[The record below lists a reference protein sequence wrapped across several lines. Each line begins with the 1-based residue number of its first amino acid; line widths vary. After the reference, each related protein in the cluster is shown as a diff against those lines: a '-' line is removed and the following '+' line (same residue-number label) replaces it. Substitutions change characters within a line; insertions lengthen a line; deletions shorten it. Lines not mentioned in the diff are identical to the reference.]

1 MRIDWQRQIKRAA
14 TLFLLL
20 ASAALLATGASVRP
34 AQQDQWAPAADSAV
48 RGLLRDQAAAWNRG
62 DVDGF
67 LAGYR
72 NSGQTIFAGSQ
83 GIIRGWEQLRQRYHT
98 YYPDRQ
104 AMGTLTFSSVEVT
117 FLCPDAALAV
127 GNWHLD
133 RDAGPVGGVFSL
145 VLRQYP
151 EGWRII
157 ADHTSVVPEAAPAR
171 QN

>member
-1 MRIDWQRQIKRAA
+1 MRMHSRTQIRRG
-14 TLFLLL
+14 
-20 ASAALLATGASVRP
+20 AALLLVLVTTVSLAAGVPARS
-34 AQQDQWAPAADSAV
+34 AQQDQWAPSADSAI

-72 NSGQTIFAGSQ
+72 NSSQTVFAGAQ
-83 GIIRGWEQLRQRYHT
+83 GIIRGWQQLRDRYRT

-133 RDAGPVGGVFSL
+133 RVAGPVGGVFSL
-145 VLRQYP
+145 VLRQLP

-157 ADHTSVVPEAAPAR
+157 ADHTSVVPEGAQPPAH
-171 QN
+171 

>member
-1 MRIDWQRQIKRAA
+1 MRMNWHRQIARGA
-14 TLFLLL
+14 TLLLLL
-20 ASAALLATGASVRP
+20 AASTWLVGGVPPRS

-48 RGLLRDQAAAWNRG
+48 RALLRDQAAAWNRG

-72 NSGQTIFAGSQ
+72 NSGQIIFAGSQ
-83 GIIRGWEQLRQRYHT
+83 GIIRGWEQLRQRYRT

-157 ADHTSVVPEAAPAR
+157 ADHTSVVPEAAPPR
-171 QN
+171 

>member
-1 MRIDWQRQIKRAA
+1 MNRKWGRFVGAGA
-14 TLFLLL
+14 GVALLL
-20 ASAALLATGASVRP
+20 AAAASLATSAPHRL

-48 RGLLRDQAAAWNRG
+48 RGLLRDQTAAWNRG

-72 NSGQTIFAGSQ
+72 NSSQTIFAGSQ
-83 GIIRGWEQLRQRYHT
+83 GIIRGWDQLRERYRT
-98 YYPDRQ
+98 YYPDRR

-133 RDAGPVGGVFSL
+133 RDAGRVGGVFSL
-145 VLRQYP
+145 VLRQLP

-157 ADHTSVVPEAAPAR
+157 ADHTSVVADASPPR
-171 QN
+171 GQ

>member
-1 MRIDWQRQIKRAA
+1 MSMKWRWFVGSWAA
-14 TLFLLL
+14 LALLL
-20 ASAALLATGASVRP
+20 AAAALLAAPVPLRP
-34 AQQDQWAPAADSAV
+34 AQQEQWAPSADAAV

-67 LAGYR
+67 LFGYR
-72 NSGQTIFAGSQ
+72 NSSQTIFAGAQ
-83 GIIRGWEQLRQRYHT
+83 GIIRGWEQLRERYHT
-98 YYPDRQ
+98 YYPDRA
-104 AMGTLTFSSVEVT
+104 AMGTLSFSSVEVT

-157 ADHTSVVPEAAPAR
+157 ADHTSVVPEGTQPPAH
-171 QN
+171 

>member
-1 MRIDWQRQIKRAA
+1 MSTKRQWFVGGGVGLA
-14 TLFLLL
+14 LLL
-20 ASAALLATGASVRP
+20 AAAALIATAAPVRS
-34 AQQDQWAPAADSAV
+34 AQQEQWAPSADAAV

-62 DVDGF
+62 EVDGF

-72 NSGQTIFAGSQ
+72 NSSQTVFAGAQ
-83 GIIRGWEQLRQRYHT
+83 GIIRGWQQLRERYRT
-98 YYPDRQ
+98 YYPDRR

-117 FLCPDAALAV
+117 FLCPDAAFAV

-157 ADHTSVVPEAAPAR
+157 ADHTSVVPETAQPH
-171 QN
+171 